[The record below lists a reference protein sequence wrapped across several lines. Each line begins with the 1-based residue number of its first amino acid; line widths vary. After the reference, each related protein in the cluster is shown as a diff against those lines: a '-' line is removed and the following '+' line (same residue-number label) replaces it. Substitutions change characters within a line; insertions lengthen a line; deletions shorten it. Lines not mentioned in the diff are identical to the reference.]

1 MQHGWQDAASEVVSL
16 AEQFSESSYKIIKP
30 AFKQERKEKRL
41 WTSWTISGPGRS
53 SLLRDDVLSVN
64 VSVRV

>member
-1 MQHGWQDAASEVVSL
+1 MRSS
-16 AEQFSESSYKIIKP
+16 EQFSESSYKIIKP

-53 SLLRDDVLSVN
+53 SLLRDGLLSVN